1 MRKVFLMNEN
11 FEYPKN
17 FDVYW
22 EKWIDAYEQELEEEQ
37 QLFEQ
42 LTEEELAELNINYED
57 LADQYNKFSHVR
69 SVMTPFGIMPLTEQS
84 LASNHF
90 KLWVGHS
97 NFKILKSHVKT
108 IGQVSGVETVD
119 ILTPYRFR
127 IAVAKLFV
135 DREVMSDVRRVL
147 LDTL

>member
-1 MRKVFLMNEN
+1 MNEN
-11 FEYPKN
+11 FEYPKG

-22 EKWIDAYEQELEEEQ
+22 EKWVDAYEQELEEEK

-42 LTEEELAELNINYED
+42 LTEEELAELNINYGDISESYD
-57 LADQYNKFSHVR
+57 KVSHVR
-69 SVMTPFGIMPLTEQS
+69 SIMTPFGIMPLTEQS

-97 NFKILKSHVKT
+97 NFKILKSHVSI
-108 IGQVSGVETVD
+108 IGAVAGVETVD

-127 IAVAKLFV
+127 ISVAKLFV
-135 DREVMSDVRRVL
+135 DRDVMSDVRGAL
-147 LDTL
+147 LGSL

>member
-1 MRKVFLMNEN
+1 MNEN
-11 FEYPKN
+11 FEYPKD

-22 EKWIDAYEQELEEEQ
+22 EKWIDAYEQELEEEK

-42 LTEEELAELNINYED
+42 LTAEELDELNISFED
-57 LADQYNKFSHVR
+57 LQEPYNKVSHVR
-69 SVMTPFGIMPLTEQS
+69 SVMTPFGIIPLTEQS

-97 NFKILKSHVKT
+97 NFKILKSHVSV
-108 IGQVSGVETVD
+108 IGSVAGVETVD

-127 IAVAKLFV
+127 ISVAKLFV
-135 DREVMSDVRRVL
+135 DRDVMVDVRKAL
-147 LDTL
+147 LTSLT

>member
-1 MRKVFLMNEN
+1 MNEN
-11 FEYPKN
+11 FEYPKD

-37 QLFEQ
+37 QLLEQ
-42 LTEEELAELNINYED
+42 LTEEELAELNISFED
-57 LADQYNKFSHVR
+57 LGEPYNNVSHVR
-69 SVMTPFGIMPLTEQS
+69 SIMTPFGIMPLTEQS

-97 NFKILKSHVKT
+97 NFKILKSHVKI
-108 IGQVSGVETVD
+108 IGAVAGVVTVD

-127 IAVAKLFV
+127 MSVAKLFV
-135 DREVMSDVRRVL
+135 DRDVMSSVREAL
-147 LDTL
+147 LNSL

>member
-1 MRKVFLMNEN
+1 MNEN
-11 FEYPKN
+11 FEYPKD

-37 QLFEQ
+37 QLLEQ
-42 LTEEELAELNINYED
+42 LTEEELAELNIRFED
-57 LADQYNKFSHVR
+57 LGEPYNKVSHVR
-69 SVMTPFGIMPLTEQS
+69 SIMTPFGIMPLTEQS

-97 NFKILKSHVKT
+97 NFKILKSHVKI
-108 IGQVSGVETVD
+108 IGAVAGVETVD

-127 IAVAKLFV
+127 MSVAKLFV
-135 DREVMSDVRRVL
+135 DRDVMSSVREAL
-147 LDTL
+147 LNSL

>member
-1 MRKVFLMNEN
+1 MNEN
-11 FEYPKN
+11 FEYPKD

-37 QLFEQ
+37 QLLEQ
-42 LTEEELAELNINYED
+42 LTEEELAELNISFED
-57 LADQYNKFSHVR
+57 LGEPYNKVSHVR
-69 SVMTPFGIMPLTEQS
+69 SIMTPFGIMPLTEQS

-97 NFKILKSHVKT
+97 NFKILKSHVKI
-108 IGQVSGVETVD
+108 IGAGAGVETVD

-127 IAVAKLFV
+127 MSVAKLFV
-135 DREVMSDVRRVL
+135 DRDVMSSVREAL
-147 LDTL
+147 LNSL

>member
-1 MRKVFLMNEN
+1 MNEN
-11 FEYPKN
+11 FEYPKD

-37 QLFEQ
+37 QLLEQ
-42 LTEEELAELNINYED
+42 LTEEELAELNISFED
-57 LADQYNKFSHVR
+57 LGEPYNKVSHVR
-69 SVMTPFGIMPLTEQS
+69 SIMTPFGIMPLTEQS

-97 NFKILKSHVKT
+97 NFKILKSHVKI
-108 IGQVSGVETVD
+108 IGAVAGVETVD

-127 IAVAKLFV
+127 MSVAKLFV
-135 DREVMSDVRRVL
+135 DRDVMSSVREAL
-147 LDTL
+147 LSSL

>member
-1 MRKVFLMNEN
+1 MNEN
-11 FEYPKN
+11 FEYPKD

-37 QLFEQ
+37 QLLEQ
-42 LTEEELAELNINYED
+42 LTEEELAELNISFED
-57 LADQYNKFSHVR
+57 LGESYNKVSHVR
-69 SVMTPFGIMPLTEQS
+69 SIMTPFGIMPLTEHS

-97 NFKILKSHVKT
+97 NFKILKSHVKI
-108 IGQVSGVETVD
+108 IGAVAGVETVD

-127 IAVAKLFV
+127 MSVAKLFV
-135 DREVMSDVRRVL
+135 DRDVMSSVREAL
-147 LDTL
+147 LNSL

>member
-1 MRKVFLMNEN
+1 VRKVISMNEN
-11 FEYPKN
+11 FEYPKG

-22 EKWIDAYEQELEEEQ
+22 EKWVDAYEQELEEEK

-42 LTEEELAELNINYED
+42 LTEEELAELNINYGDISESYD
-57 LADQYNKFSHVR
+57 KVSHVR
-69 SVMTPFGIMPLTEQS
+69 SIMTPFGIMPLTEQS

-97 NFKILKSHVKT
+97 NFKILKSHVSI
-108 IGQVSGVETVD
+108 IGAVAGVETVD

-127 IAVAKLFV
+127 ISVAKLFV
-135 DREVMSDVRRVL
+135 DRDVMSDVRGAL
-147 LDTL
+147 LGSL

>member
-11 FEYPKN
+11 FEYPKD

-37 QLFEQ
+37 QLLEQ
-42 LTEEELAELNINYED
+42 LTEEELAELNISFED
-57 LADQYNKFSHVR
+57 LGEPYNKVSHVR
-69 SVMTPFGIMPLTEQS
+69 SIMTPFGIMPLTEQS

-97 NFKILKSHVKT
+97 NFKILKSHVKI
-108 IGQVSGVETVD
+108 IGAVAGVETVD

-127 IAVAKLFV
+127 MSVAKLFV
-135 DREVMSDVRRVL
+135 DRDVM
-147 LDTL
+147 

>member
-1 MRKVFLMNEN
+1 MNEN
-11 FEYPKN
+11 FEYPEG

-22 EKWIDAYEQELEEEQ
+22 EKWVDAYEQELEEEK

-42 LTEEELAELNINYED
+42 LTEEELAELNINYGDISESYD
-57 LADQYNKFSHVR
+57 KVSHVR
-69 SVMTPFGIMPLTEQS
+69 SIMTPFGIMPLTEQS

-97 NFKILKSHVKT
+97 NFKILKSHVSI
-108 IGQVSGVETVD
+108 IGAVAGVETVD

-127 IAVAKLFV
+127 ISVAKLFV
-135 DREVMSDVRRVL
+135 DRDVMSDVRGAL
-147 LDTL
+147 LGSL

>member
-1 MRKVFLMNEN
+1 MNEN
-11 FEYPKN
+11 FEYPKD

-37 QLFEQ
+37 QLLEQ
-42 LTEEELAELNINYED
+42 LTEEELAELNISFED
-57 LADQYNKFSHVR
+57 LGEPYNKVSHVR
-69 SVMTPFGIMPLTEQS
+69 SIMTPFGIMPLTEQS

-97 NFKILKSHVKT
+97 NFKILKSHVKI
-108 IGQVSGVETVD
+108 IGAVAGVETVD

-127 IAVAKLFV
+127 MSVAKLFV
-135 DREVMSDVRRVL
+135 DRDVMSSVREAL
-147 LDTL
+147 LNSL

>member
-1 MRKVFLMNEN
+1 MNEN
-11 FEYPKN
+11 FEYPKD

-37 QLFEQ
+37 QLLEQ
-42 LTEEELAELNINYED
+42 LTEEELAELHISFED
-57 LADQYNKFSHVR
+57 LGEPYNKVSHVR
-69 SVMTPFGIMPLTEQS
+69 SIMTPFGIMPLTEQS

-97 NFKILKSHVKT
+97 NFKILKSHVKI
-108 IGQVSGVETVD
+108 IGAVAGVETVD

-127 IAVAKLFV
+127 MSVAKLFV
-135 DREVMSDVRRVL
+135 DRDVMSSVREAL
-147 LDTL
+147 LNSL